1 MGNKTGLITPF
12 LMLLAGAIASIIMYV
27 RGYELTNMLW
37 GLLIVLLIFYVLG
50 DVARYLYASI
60 RPRIIPTGDLEQ
72 MVQEAKKMEI
82 LLEMSWL
89 LQTRSKM
96 IWKVWM
102 QVALCQKMQRDIRMR
117 KFMIILTRRLPLQW
131 GMIMRTHLEM
141 HKTDYLCRQHCV

>member
-27 RGYELTNMLW
+27 RGYELTRMLW

-50 DVARYLYASI
+50 DIARYLYASI

-82 LLEMSWL
+82 LLEMLWL
-89 LQTRSKM
+89 LQMRSRM

-102 QVALCQKMQRDIRMR
+102 RVVLCQKMQMDIQMR
-117 KFMIILTRRLPLQW
+117 KFMIIQDKRLPRQW
-131 GMIMRTHLEM
+131 SMIMRTHLGM
-141 HKTDYLCRQHCV
+141 HKINYLCRQHCV